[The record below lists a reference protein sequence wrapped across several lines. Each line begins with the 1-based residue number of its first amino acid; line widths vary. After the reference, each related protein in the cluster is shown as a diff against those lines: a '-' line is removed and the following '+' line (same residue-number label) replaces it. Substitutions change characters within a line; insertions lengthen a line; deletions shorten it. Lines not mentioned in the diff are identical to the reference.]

1 MIDERSS
8 GVAPPVRCTV
18 LIGVLLAAAVASCS
32 HGSPSAPTGAPP
44 AAPVKVVTVAASDI
58 PIYREFV
65 GQTRGWQQ
73 VEVRA
78 RVQGYL
84 QSIDFK
90 QGGDVKAGQLLF
102 TLDKRPYV
110 AALAQA
116 RAAQAQLRSQYQ
128 QARNDSR
135 RYGSLVGSGVVSR
148 QQADNAAS
156 QEQAARGALDAQAAV
171 VKAKQVD
178 LSYTEVRAPIAGRIS
193 LTPYS
198 IGDLV
203 GTGSSTEKAL
213 ATITAIDPVK
223 VRFTVSETD
232 YLHYV
237 AQNPG
242 AASNAAQSAPR
253 NLQLILAD
261 GSVYPRAGS
270 IGAVD
275 NAIDPTTG
283 TLTVEALFPNPDGV
297 LRPGQYAKVRL
308 SPRLLKGAIAV
319 PARSIEEQQGIM
331 SVAIVG
337 PGDHVELRRVQIADR
352 SGNLWPVTSGLQP
365 GDRVI
370 VEGLTKALPGAVVQP
385 QEVSLASLAS
395 SPAGGGQAPKAPQ
408 Q

>member
-1 MIDERSS
+1 MI
-8 GVAPPVRCTV
+8 
-18 LIGVLLAAAVASCS
+18 
-32 HGSPSAPTGAPP
+32 
-44 AAPVKVVTVAASDI
+44 VAASDI
-58 PIYREFV
+58 PVYREFV
-65 GQTRGWQQ
+65 GQTRGWQE

-116 RAAQAQLRSQYQ
+116 KATEAQLRSQYQ
-128 QARNDSR
+128 QARNDAR

-156 QEQAARGALDAQAAV
+156 QEQATRAALDAQAAV

-178 LSYTEVRAPIAGRIS
+178 LSYAEVRAPIAGRIG

-203 GTGSSTEKAL
+203 GTGSSAEKPL
-213 ATITAIDPVK
+213 ATITAIDPIK

-232 YLHYV
+232 YLRYV
-237 AQNPG
+237 EENP
-242 AASNAAQSAPR
+242 AAAGNAAQSSPR

-270 IGAVD
+270 IGAID

-297 LRPGQYAKVRL
+297 LRPGQYAKVSL

-319 PARSIEEQQGIM
+319 PARSVEEQQGIT

-352 SGNLWPVTSGLQP
+352 SGNLWPVTSGLEP

-370 VEGLTKALPGAVVQP
+370 VEGLTKAVPDAVVQP
-385 QEVSLASLAS
+385 QEVSLASFGSGA
-395 SPAGGGQAPKAPQ
+395 PAGGKQTPRLPNE
-408 Q
+408 